1 MAWLNRDKKHA
12 DAQRCDFLCWVDTYL
27 LPISRQSYTAKD
39 LYGARFTVIHSYSA
53 ESKLSR
59 EGNAAKLY
67 YSSGPE
73 EKENLQ
79 KDIDF
84 TKEPNTK
91 TIDLKVLFTDIKK
104 AINQFL
110 DD

>member
-1 MAWLNRDKKHA
+1 L
-12 DAQRCDFLCWVDTYL
+12 
-27 LPISRQSYTAKD
+27 
-39 LYGARFTVIHSYSA
+39 
-53 ESKLSR
+53 
-59 EGNAAKLY
+59 
-67 YSSGPE
+67 GPE

-91 TIDLKVLFTDIKK
+91 TIDLKVLITDTKK

-110 DD
+110 DDEGNNKLVLERAE